1 MLSFQ
6 IKNESR
12 TIEVNCDDAG
22 IAQLVEVLMR
32 LRGSGN
38 HVHLLSPSC
47 GGNQL
52 GEKTPDG
59 EDAVGEVHHFSRW
72 RLVQFSL
79 HRVIRVGLAA
89 YR

>member
-1 MLSFQ
+1 
-6 IKNESR
+6 
-12 TIEVNCDDAG
+12 
-22 IAQLVEVLMR
+22 
-32 LRGSGN
+32 
-38 HVHLLSPSC
+38 LSPSC